1 MKVYMIATIK
11 EIESKFSARMNGN
24 FGIAEVYNSRTIGY
38 ATTLEEAKH
47 WVETNACDI
56 HEDYYKYVVIE
67 DVAPGIYTSTDS
79 TSIWYKW
86 SKAREKYIPI
96 EKPTQLNQIVG
107 FTIG

>member
-1 MKVYMIATIK
+1 MKIYMIATIK

-24 FGIAEVYNSRTIGY
+24 FGIAHIGESRTIGY
-38 ATTLEEAKH
+38 ATTLEEAKQ
-47 WVETNACDI
+47 WVESNKFDI
-56 HEDYYKYVVIE
+56 HEDCYKYVVIE

-96 EKPTQLNQIVG
+96 EKPAQLNQIVG